1 MNSEIK
7 RTQDIKIAFTW
18 RIKSFFA
25 LKYNIY
31 KLYFIVY
38 NKYRGEKMKY
48 YCIGIK
54 GTGMST
60 LAQILSDLGNEVSG
74 YDDATEYKFTQ
85 KGLDD
90 RNIKIYYD
98 NEHDIDKDTIV
109 TYSVAF
115 NEDHKELKRV
125 KELGLT
131 IKKYNEIVGEITT
144 MFNTISVAGTH
155 GKTST
160 SSMIRH
166 ILASSIGCSYFIGA
180 GDGKINKENDIFVIE
195 SDEFNKHL
203 LTYYPTNAIITNIE
217 KEHMEC
223 YKDLEDIIETFTTFA
238 NHTKNTLITCGDN
251 ENCHKLKTTTKIIYY
266 GFGEDNDVI
275 IKNKKVSPEA
285 ENFDIYFRDQ
295 FYGNFTIPVYGDH
308 MILNATAAI
317 TMCHLY
323 NIDKNIIKESLK
335 TFKNAKR
342 RFAEEKVKNLIIID
356 DYAHHPTEISATLD
370 AVRRKYPNKRLVA
383 IFKPNT
389 YSRTKDFK
397 DEFITALS
405 KADKVYLT
413 EIDCNREKQ
422 EDYPGITSKL
432 IIDGIENAE
441 QISEDTIS
449 KLKNETDSV
458 ICFMSCAYVNRLI
471 DALKN
476 IINQD

>member
-1 MNSEIK
+1 MYYLLLITFS
-7 RTQDIKIAFTW
+7 
-18 RIKSFFA
+18 
-25 LKYNIY
+25 NIY
-31 KLYFIVY
+31 NLKHIVY
-38 NKYRGEKMKY
+38 NIVIRGEIMKY

-85 KGLDD
+85 KGLEE
-90 RNIKIYYD
+90 RNIKVYYS
-98 NEHDIDKDTIV
+98 HDHNLDKDTIV

-115 NEDHKELKRV
+115 KLDHPELQRV
-125 KELGLT
+125 RDLGLT

-166 ILASSIGCSYFIGA
+166 ILEDSIGCSYFVGA

-203 LTYYPTNAIITNIE
+203 LTYYPTNSIITNIE

-223 YKDLEDIIETFTTFA
+223 YKDLDDIISTFSTFA
-238 NHTKNTLITCGDN
+238 EHTKENIIICGDN
-251 ENCHKLKTTTKIIYY
+251 ENCHKLNTETNIIYY
-266 GFGEDNDVI
+266 GFNEDNDVI
-275 IKNKKVSPEA
+275 VKNKKVTSSG
-285 ENFDIYFRDQ
+285 ENFDIYFKEELFD
-295 FYGNFTIPVYGDH
+295 NFTIPVYGDH

-317 TMCHLY
+317 IMCNLY
-323 NIDKNIIKESLK
+323 GVNKEKIKESLQ

-342 RFAEEKVKNLIIID
+342 RFAEEKVGDTIIID
-356 DYAHHPTEISATLD
+356 DYAHHPTEISVTLD
-370 AVRRKYPNKRLVA
+370 AVRRKYPGKRLVVV
-383 IFKPNT
+383 FKPNT

-397 DEFITALS
+397 DDFVTALS

-413 EIDCNREKQ
+413 EIDSNREKQ
-422 EDYPGITSKL
+422 EEYPGITSHL
-432 IIDGIENAE
+432 ITNEIEGADI
-441 QISEDTIS
+441 ISEDTID
-449 KLKNETDSV
+449 KLQNEKNSV
-458 ICFMSCAYVNRLI
+458 VCFMSCAYVNHLI
-471 DALKN
+471 DAFKEV
-476 IINQD
+476 IK